1 MLTAGQTHESR
12 LAMHLLL
19 GINVQRKNGFIKPH
33 NKTVLTDKVYSGKT
47 LRNHLIEYIIPY
59 KTNKKGNTDS

>member
-1 MLTAGQTHESR
+1 
-12 LAMHLLL
+12 MHLLL